1 MAKTFQDT
9 ITVKFI
15 GDGTGL
21 EKTIKDLDVATKL
34 LIDTQLKLKKS
45 EEKKTK
51 ASKMLTEANRKLYIE
66 LKSKGIPS
74 FKHLRVETDVLTRA
88 FKGNKTAIRKVRN
101 AMKLATD
108 RADKFKN
115 TTKVLTEANRKLYR
129 ELKSKGLTS
138 FKQLGLSSG
147 ILTRALQGNKT
158 AIHAVRN
165 AMAGLTV
172 TNKKLRGGLLAT
184 VHDTRILGGSFA
196 VLRSKML
203 LVSFATS
210 LVGMSI
216 GKLLKLQAEQE
227 KAEKTLS
234 LALGYRS
241 QALLDFASAQQ
252 KVTKYGDEETI
263 TAMALVGAYT
273 MDEEAIKK
281 VTKASMELASGRG
294 MDLKSAIDM
303 VSKSIFSGTNALT
316 RYGVEIGD
324 ATTKEEKLVA
334 ITERLTEMYG
344 GQSEQS
350 GTLELATIQLGN
362 SISDVGEKFGA
373 VLTPAVMSSMTAIKE
388 WTNTIKQEDIN
399 NFTKNLVTLTA
410 TWYTFRL
417 AVVMSHWE
425 IKKFIVSVT
434 ATTFAMKTLQV
445 AMVRTGIGALVVAL
459 GFTIQKMLE
468 LSGWFDIASKKSRE
482 LTDEIE
488 ALRKAQI
495 ALHAGQLDEAT
506 IAKFAKEEEELRK
519 STQKKTEAFYE
530 EIKAL
535 KIKNELTT
543 ATTNLER
550 IRIKMGDEWV
560 RTHGKL
566 VVAMLVEMGTEER
579 LIEIKKRRE
588 ERARIEL
595 AIANRIKSAL
605 DATASA
611 QILVLESTLRLIQV
625 QEDMNGS
632 TIAGQEAMDNLQ
644 NSIIKLKNPV
654 DNVVDTYKE
663 WFAVQDKTFDKNK
676 QMAEWV
682 AKLTEENYALAD
694 SLGLVKKTQAELN
707 AESAVKSTTVSKEKE
722 VRATLELLEA
732 EHAEFVWMDTHIEQ
746 RKAKLKLWEGE
757 RASLNEQ
764 TLGTE
769 SLEGGSGRFKELTQL
784 IAEAEASIL
793 NLGHT
798 EEQVF
803 QKKALAQAIKATKE
817 ELDGLAKAQMTVA
830 EKDASSAIANTIT
843 MKEEAIRVTLEQL
856 ELEKTLMS
864 IQLGE
869 NVGVRPDTTDELA
882 QYDAIIEAIQNQKD
896 ALIDLNETKKAS
908 MAESIDIGLQQFQQ
922 ATGAYSSF
930 VQGAVDSDIN
940 ALKAR
945 DDYQRASAE
954 QRAVM
959 EEDVR
964 RKNMVSLRRSEILK
978 KASAVASASMNTY
991 EAVTETYA
999 KIPHPWKIPA
1009 SLMMAGLGMA
1019 QVASIV
1025 ATPLAYRQGGLVGGQ
1040 SHEQGGTM
1048 IEAERG
1054 EFVMSRS
1061 AVESIGTSAL
1071 NNMNQGGGGAITIN
1085 ISAPLVDETVID
1097 HIIPAINKA
1106 QRMNLA

>member
-9 ITVKFI
+9 ITVTFK

-21 EKTIKDLDVATKL
+21 EKTIKDLDRATKAL
-34 LIDTQLKLKKS
+34 LQTQASMQKQGKRQIRQHTQSQKAMIALDAKLKSLGK
-45 EEKKTK
+45 
-51 ASKMLTEANRKLYIE
+51 R
-66 LKSKGIPS
+66 
-74 FKHLRVETDVLTRA
+74 FKDAGVSNQLLTRA
-88 FKGNKTAIRKVRN
+88 YKGNRVALLKVK
-101 AMKLATD
+101 AATD
-108 RADKFKN
+108 KYTASL
-115 TTKVLTEANRKLYR
+115 KVNR
-129 ELKSKGLTS
+129 T
-138 FKQLGLSSG
+138 G
-147 ILTRALQGNKT
+147 ILS
-158 AIHAVRN
+158 
-165 AMAGLTV
+165 
-172 TNKKLRGGLLAT
+172 T

-263 TAMALVGAYT
+263 SAMALVGAYT

-350 GTLELATIQLGN
+350 GTLALATIQLGD

-373 VLTPAVMSSMTAIKE
+373 LLTPAVMASMTSIKK

-410 TWYTFRL
+410 TWYAFRL

-506 IAKFAKEEEELRK
+506 IAKFAKLEEELRK
-519 STQKKTEAFYE
+519 SSQKKTEAFYRE
-530 EIKAL
+530 VRAL
-535 KIKNELTT
+535 KIKNAL
-543 ATTNLER
+543 AITTNVMDR
-550 IRIKMGDEWV
+550 IRIKMGEEWV
-560 RTHGKL
+560 LKHKDL
-566 VVAMLVEMGTEER
+566 VTEMGVE
-579 LIEIKKRRE
+579 
-588 ERARIEL
+588 
-595 AIANRIKSAL
+595 
-605 DATASA
+605 
-611 QILVLESTLRLIQV
+611 
-625 QEDMNGS
+625 
-632 TIAGQEAMDNLQ
+632 
-644 NSIIKLKNPV
+644 
-654 DNVVDTYKE
+654 
-663 WFAVQDKTFDKNK
+663 
-676 QMAEWV
+676 
-682 AKLTEENYALAD
+682 
-694 SLGLVKKTQAELN
+694 
-707 AESAVKSTTVSKEKE
+707 
-722 VRATLELLEA
+722 
-732 EHAEFVWMDTHIEQ
+732 
-746 RKAKLKLWEGE
+746 
-757 RASLNEQ
+757 
-764 TLGTE
+764 LGTE
-769 SLEGGSGRFKELTQL
+769 KRLLEIKNKRIEV
-784 IAEAEASIL
+784 ENRAS
-793 NLGHT
+793 
-798 EEQVF
+798 
-803 QKKALAQAIKATKE
+803 ALASHVQ
-817 ELDGLAKAQMTVA
+817 
-830 EKDASSAIANTIT
+830 SAIANTIT
-843 MKEEAIRVTLEQL
+843 MKEEAIRVTIEQL

-869 NVGVRPDTTDELA
+869 NVGAGSDTPDELM
-882 QYDAIIEAIQNQKD
+882 QYDAIIEAIKIQKD
-896 ALIDLNETKKAS
+896 ALIDLSRTKEAL
-908 MAESIDIGLQQFQQ
+908 MAKSIVEGVKQFQQ
-922 ATGAYSSF
+922 GTGAYSSF
-930 VQGAVDSDIN
+930 VQGAVDRDLN

-945 DDYQRASAE
+945 ADYDNASMGKR
-954 QRAVM
+954 QSM
-959 EEDVR
+959 ENAII
-964 RKNMVSLRRSEILK
+964 RKHQQALRRSAILE
-978 KASAVASASMNTY
+978 KASAVAQATINTY
-991 EAVTETYA
+991 QAVTNAYTTGN
-999 KIPHPWKIPA
+999 IPLSIIIG
-1009 SLMMAGLGMA
+1009 LMGAA
-1019 QVASIV
+1019 QVANII
-1025 ATPLAYRQGGLVGGQ
+1025 ATPLAYKQGGLVGGR

-1071 NNMNQGGGGAITIN
+1071 NNMNQGGGGGITLN
-1085 ISAPLVDETVID
+1085 ISAPLVDETIID
-1097 HIIPAINKA
+1097 YIIPAIQKA